1 MARDLVNNPYA
12 SPLREVWAVAWPTVL
27 TMTSFTVMQFV
38 DQLMVG
44 QVGPTEIAAQ
54 GSGAIWAFVPLSFSM
69 GMLTIVNTWVSQNVG
84 AGRLKET
91 SVYGWTAVWM
101 SIAIWLIVLLPW
113 ALLLPWFFQLVHPD
127 ASEDLLR
134 MEVQYGQILMI
145 GGGFTLAARGI
156 HQFFFGTLR
165 PLVVTVSVVCANIV
179 NIVLSYILIFGEAG
193 LPELGLPG
201 IPGVEPMS
209 VAGAAWG
216 TVAGVS
222 VEFLIPMV
230 VFLGPSLHKK
240 YGTRSTW
247 RPQWRPIRNVLRLG
261 WPSALQWGNEIVCWS
276 LFMTVLVGR
285 FGEASLTAGW
295 ICLSWMR
302 MSFMPATGFAVAA
315 KSLVGRYIG
324 GGKPDTAASRARLSV
339 GVTMAYM
346 TVCAG
351 LFIVFRHE
359 MIELFIGGDTS
370 PEEAQRI
377 IEIGAT
383 LMFVVAL
390 FQTIDAL
397 GIVYSGA
404 LGGAGDVIWPGVLT
418 VVYAW
423 GPLVLGGWLLAVYV
437 PQWGAT
443 GPWIAAAG
451 YVILLGFTM
460 AWRFERGRWRSITLI
475 EPTRP
480 SPETHS

>member
-1 MARDLVNNPYA
+1 MGL
-12 SPLREVWAVAWPTVL
+12 
-27 TMTSFTVMQFV
+27 
-38 DQLMVG
+38 
-44 QVGPTEIAAQ
+44 
-54 GSGAIWAFVPLSFSM
+54 LS
-69 GMLTIVNTWVSQNVG
+69 IVNTWVSQNVG

-91 SVYGWTAVWM
+91 AVYGWTAVWM
-101 SIAIWLIVLLPW
+101 SIAIWLVVLLPW
-113 ALLLPWFFQLVHPD
+113 AFVLPWFFAFVHPD
-127 ASEDLLR
+127 ASPELLE
-134 MEVQYGQILMI
+134 MEVQYGQILMV
-145 GGGFTLAARGI
+145 GGAFTLGARGI

-165 PLVVTVSVVCANIV
+165 PLVVTVSVVCGNVV
-179 NIVLSYILIFGEAG
+179 NIVVSYVLVFGEAG
-193 LPELGLPG
+193 LPSIG
-201 IPGVEPMS
+201 IPGIAGMEPMS

-222 VEFLIPMV
+222 VEFIIPLI
-230 VFLGPSLHKK
+230 VFLGPRLNREF
-240 YGTRSTW
+240 GTRSAW
-247 RPQWRPIRNVLRLG
+247 KPQWKPVWDVLRLG

-295 ICLSWMR
+295 ICLTWMR
-302 MSFMPATGFAVAA
+302 MSFMPATGFSVAA

-324 GGKPDTAASRARLSV
+324 GQMPDVAAARARLSV
-339 GVTMAYM
+339 VVTMVYM
-346 TVCAG
+346 TVCAV
-351 LFIVFRHE
+351 LFIIFRHE
-359 MIELFIGGDTS
+359 MIAMFIGGDTS

-383 LMFVVAL
+383 LMFVVAF
-390 FQTIDAL
+390 FQTVDAL

-443 GPWIAAAG
+443 GPWVAAAV

-460 AWRFERGRWRSITLI
+460 AWRFERGHWRKIKLLAPS
-475 EPTRP
+475 EPK
-480 SPETHS
+480 SEIQS